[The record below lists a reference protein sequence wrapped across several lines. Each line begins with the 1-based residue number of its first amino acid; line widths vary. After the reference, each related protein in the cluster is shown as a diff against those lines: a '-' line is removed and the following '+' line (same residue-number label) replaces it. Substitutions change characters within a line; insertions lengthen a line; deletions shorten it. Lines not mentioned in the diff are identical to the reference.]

1 MSLQFVQPESISEAL
16 AALAKYGE
24 EAKLIAGGTALVLML
39 QQRLIA
45 PDVLISLGRVPDLDY
60 IRAGED
66 GPPRPEP
73 RWVPGLGCSLPSGPR
88 GGGTPAGQ
96 AYAGTVYLGP
106 LALLRQ
112 VERSPLVQEKYPAL
126 ARACGVVGNVRIR
139 NQATLGGNLA
149 EADYASDPPAM
160 LLALDASVTAT
171 GPRGSRAIPLS
182 DFFLGFYTTA
192 LQPDELITGISI
204 PALSSSTRMTY
215 VKFKSRSSE
224 DRPCLGVAVVAEFEG
239 EICTDLRVAVGAACE
254 VPRRLPEVEALARS
268 QMLTHEV
275 IAEVAEGYAAN
286 IETLEDLRGSAW
298 YRTQMI
304 RVHVRRALEEVRDG
318 RR

>member
-1 MSLQFVQPESISEAL
+1 M
-16 AALAKYGE
+16 
-24 EAKLIAGGTALVLML
+24 
-39 QQRLIA
+39 
-45 PDVLISLGRVPDLDY
+45 
-60 IRAGED
+60 
-66 GPPRPEP
+66 
-73 RWVPGLGCSLPSGPR
+73 
-88 GGGTPAGQ
+88 
-96 AYAGTVYLGP
+96 
-106 LALLRQ
+106 
-112 VERSPLVQEKYPAL
+112 
-126 ARACGVVGNVRIR
+126 GNVRIR

-149 EADYASDPPAM
+149 EADYASDPPAL
-160 LLALDASVTAT
+160 LLALDDSVMAT
-171 GPRGSRAIPLS
+171 GPRVSRTIPLS

-192 LQPDELITGISI
+192 LQWDELITDILV
-204 PALSSSTRMTY
+204 PVLPPSTRMNY

-268 QMLTHEV
+268 QRLTDEV

>member
-1 MSLQFVQPESISEAL
+1 MSLQFVRPESLSEAL
-16 AALAKYGE
+16 AALDSYGDQAKV
-24 EAKLIAGGTALVLML
+24 IAGGSAVVLML
-39 QQRLIA
+39 QQRLIV
-45 PDVLISLGRVPDLDY
+45 PEVLISLGRVPDLDY

-66 GPPRPEP
+66 GLPR
-73 RWVPGLGCSLPSGPR
+73 
-88 GGGTPAGQ
+88 T
-96 AYAGTVYLGP
+96 GTVHLGP

-112 VERSPLVQEKYPAL
+112 VERSPLVQEQYPAL
-126 ARACGVVGNVRIR
+126 ARACGEVGNVRIR

-192 LQPDELITGISI
+192 LEWDELITDILV
-204 PALSSSTRMTY
+204 PVLSPSVRMTY

-224 DRPCLGVAVVAEFEG
+224 DRPCVGVAVVAEFEA

-254 VPRRLPEVEALARS
+254 VPRRLPEVEALARG
-268 QMLTHEV
+268 QMLTDEV
-275 IAEVAEGYAAN
+275 IAEVAEGYAAD